1 MRIKIRIRQIR
12 RVRRIRQIR
21 RVRRVCC
28 IRRIRVLK
36 IAIKKCQ
43 FQFLVTFLLFFFWS
57 VNCKNLVCISS
68 LILNMGNVLFEDL

>member
-12 RVRRIRQIR
+12 RARRIRQIR
-21 RVRRVCC
+21 RVRC

-68 LILNMGNVLFEDL
+68 LILNMGNVLFEGL

>member
-1 MRIKIRIRQIR
+1 MRIKIRIREIR

-43 FQFLVTFLLFFFWS
+43 FQFLVTFLLFFS
-57 VNCKNLVCISS
+57 GL
-68 LILNMGNVLFEDL
+68 